1 MENQLH
7 REILEEHA
15 RCPRLMGTIADPNKN
30 GTWVSSK
37 TGNSCTISMVIRNS
51 RIQDIRFSGQGSAL
65 SEACASIMC
74 SEIKGRNCE
83 KVQELCQNLISY
95 IEKNE
100 EFPLPG
106 ELVIYETIIRFS
118 ERHDCSL
125 LGWRALNVAL
135 VDSE

>member
-7 REILEEHA
+7 REILEEHS
-15 RCPRLMGTIADPNKN
+15 RSPQLMGSIVDPNKY

-37 TGNSCTISMVIRNS
+37 TGNSCTISITARNS
-51 RIQDIRFSGQGSAL
+51 RIQDIRFLGRGSAL
-65 SEACASIMC
+65 SNACASIMC
-74 SEIKGRNCE
+74 SEVKGSNCE
-83 KVQELCQNLISY
+83 KVQELCQKLISY
-95 IEKNE
+95 IEKNK

-106 ELVIYETIIRFS
+106 ELVVYQTIIRFS

-135 VDSE
+135 VNSE

>member
-15 RCPRLMGTIADPNKN
+15 RCPRLMGTIVDPNKN

-37 TGNSCTISMVIRNS
+37 TGNSCTISMAIRNS

>member
-1 MENQLH
+1 
-7 REILEEHA
+7 
-15 RCPRLMGTIADPNKN
+15 MGTIVDPNKN
-30 GTWVSSK
+30 GTWGSSK

-106 ELVIYETIIRFS
+106 ELVIYEPIIRFS